1 MCTLPGC
8 VLKRVRIQAGGY
20 CTLNCGKLGLEGRS
34 RLPALKGGRGVCQK
48 SRDQTRKKD
57 KYYLTRICIQN
68 QPQEGLIH
76 IREHPWV
83 LGQATGTWT
92 HLTHHGPDSGEA
104 TTFPHIVFFAALSGG
119 YIQMALFPG
128 TPKGESRNYPGL
140 ESRDFGKSYF
150 PVPTSDWSLNQSC
163 SSPQELSN
171 TMSHSFSR
179 CLEDVDSRLLVVGSQ
194 TTNLTPG
201 PFFAHNL
208 G

>member
-1 MCTLPGC
+1 
-8 VLKRVRIQAGGY
+8 
-20 CTLNCGKLGLEGRS
+20 
-34 RLPALKGGRGVCQK
+34 
-48 SRDQTRKKD
+48 
-57 KYYLTRICIQN
+57 
-68 QPQEGLIH
+68 
-76 IREHPWV
+76 
-83 LGQATGTWT
+83 
-92 HLTHHGPDSGEA
+92 
-104 TTFPHIVFFAALSGG
+104 
-119 YIQMALFPG
+119 MALFPG